1 MMIRRDEIRPPG
13 VAGLFY
19 PADKVNLERDISL
32 FLENA
37 PQVSLPRPVRA
48 MIVPHAGYVYSG
60 GVAARAY
67 RQIIGKK
74 YDVAIIIAPSH
85 HDFFE
90 FISVF
95 PGKALSTPL
104 GDLPLETKLIDELT
118 ASHPDIR
125 LSNRGFMLNEHSLEV
140 QLPFL
145 QLSGDK
151 FPLVPLMMGHQNPQF
166 IQILHEALVNVLQ
179 GRNFLI
185 VASSDLSHFYSDVKA
200 RELDRVVMDDVS
212 DFSPEQL
219 QNHIEEHKCEMCGF
233 GPAVTAMM
241 VARDYGATS
250 GRVLLYRN
258 SGDVSGNK
266 REVVG
271 YLAGIFY

>member
-19 PADKVNLERDISL
+19 PADKVKLQRDISL
-32 FLENA
+32 FLENS
-37 PQVSLPRPVRA
+37 PLVSLPRPVRA
-48 MIVPHAGYVYSG
+48 MIVPHAGYTYSG

-67 RQIIGKK
+67 RQIMGKK
-74 YDVAIIIAPSH
+74 YDVVVIIAPSH

-95 PGKALSTPL
+95 PGKALHTPL
-104 GDLPLETKLIDELT
+104 GDLPLDTNLADELT

-125 LSNRGFMLNEHSLEV
+125 LSKRGFMLNEHSLEV

-145 QLSGDK
+145 KLTGEK
-151 FPLVPLMMGHQNPQF
+151 FPLVPLMMGHQDPQF
-166 IQILHEALVNVLQ
+166 IQILHEALVKVLKD
-179 GRNFLI
+179 RNFLI
-185 VASSDLSHFYSDVKA
+185 VASSDLSHFYTDLKA
-200 RELDRVVMDDVS
+200 RELDRLVMDDVS
-212 DFSPEQL
+212 NFSPEQL
-219 QNHIEEHKCEMCGF
+219 QNHIEDQKCEMCGY
-233 GPAVTAMM
+233 GPAITAMK
-241 VARDYGATS
+241 VARDYGAAS

-258 SGDVSGNK
+258 SGDVTGNK